1 MVEIRIGQQWKFL
14 HDSNHWLIVEVVSFH
29 SDIVYGKMLKASKN
43 ITPDVIGEAM
53 IGKTYGFNRP
63 IPPDIKG
70 FGGEGFDERGRWKLL
85 KEVKIKCKFCAISEQ

>member
-14 HDSNHWLIVEVVSFH
+14 HDSNQWITVEVVSIAADKIF
-29 SDIVYGKMLKASKN
+29 GKILKASKN
-43 ITPDVIGEAM
+43 ATPDVIGEAT
-53 IGKTYGFNRP
+53 INKIYGFHRP

-85 KEVKIKCKFCAISEQ
+85 KEVKIKCKICAISEQ